1 MFSIKQNFVSLNLSN
16 KFLSVNIADDIQSP
30 VLGNDE
36 VQATLFLSLTDFLY
50 VPTFRVSLLSVCQ
63 FTKHNNC

>member
-1 MFSIKQNFVSLNLSN
+1 MFSIKQKIVSLNLSN

-30 VLGNDE
+30 VLGNDI
-36 VQATLFLSLTDFLY
+36 VQATLFLSLTDVLY
-50 VPTFRVSLLSVCQ
+50 VPTFHVSLLSVCQ